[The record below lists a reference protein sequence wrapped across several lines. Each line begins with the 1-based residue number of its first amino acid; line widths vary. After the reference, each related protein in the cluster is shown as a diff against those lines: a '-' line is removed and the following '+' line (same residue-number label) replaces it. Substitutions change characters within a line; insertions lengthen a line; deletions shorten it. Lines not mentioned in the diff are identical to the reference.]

1 LKEPIMSLNGRLAL
15 VASVVGLAASPVVA
29 AHGPMKLGTSTT
41 SLSVTEPQMQAQA
54 SEAPAYHA
62 GDGSIYDSSQ
72 GRIIAAA
79 PTNLASNATAA
90 QPPND
95 AASAES
101 RKEVAVP
108 SPTTTMERDA
118 PAASV
123 GSGRQS
129 ANPGRSGYRPK

>member
-1 LKEPIMSLNGRLAL
+1 MTLNGRLAL
-15 VASVVGLAASPVVA
+15 VVSVVGLVASPVVA

-62 GDGSIYDSSQ
+62 GDGSVYDSSQ

-79 PTNLASNATAA
+79 PTKLASNATAS
-90 QPPND
+90 QSPND

-108 SPTTTMERDA
+108 GPTTTMERDA
-118 PAASV
+118 PASSV
-123 GSGRQS
+123 GSGRQT
-129 ANPGRSGYRPK
+129 ANPGRYAYQAK

>member
-1 LKEPIMSLNGRLAL
+1 MMSVNARLAL
-15 VASVVGLAASPVVA
+15 VVSVVGLAASPVVA

-54 SEAPAYHA
+54 SEAPAWHA

-79 PTNLASNATAA
+79 PTNLASNATAS

-95 AASAES
+95 PASVES
-101 RKEVAVP
+101 RNEVAVP

-129 ANPGRSGYRPK
+129 ANPGRYSYRPK